1 MQIGAKGIKNLLVII
16 VLKKNYEKT
25 KNPKKIFLFLFNQ

>member
-1 MQIGAKGIKNLLVII
+1 MQIGAKGIKNLLVTI

-25 KNPKKIFLFLFNQ
+25 KNPKGHLSIAL